1 MVNQIFETYWEEI
14 HSICPGLSEKEAI
27 VAGDALLQIAK
38 LLSDAVQENT
48 ELKELINTP
57 KDGGEKDEQ
66 E

>member
-1 MVNQIFETYWEEI
+1 MTQNLEI
-14 HSICPGLSEKEAI
+14 YYAEIRKICPELSEKEAI
-27 VAGDALLQIAK
+27 EAGDALLQIAK

-57 KDGGEKDEQ
+57 KDGSEKDEQ